1 MTRVIWSQNGTP
13 AFRHFF
19 HYHVFLEESWRLLPE
34 EDRALLPY
42 YYEVEVLAFD
52 YKEWRINGLSDMARN
67 GFPLMPSGS

>member
-1 MTRVIWSQNGTP
+1 MTRVIRSMNETP

-19 HYHVFLEESWRLLPE
+19 HYEAFLGEAWRLQST
-34 EDRALLPY
+34 DQVAMMPY